1 MRQTTIGSVYDEWI
15 KMKRRM
21 VRNSTVATYS
31 TIAEK
36 HILPALGSMHTIDD
50 AGMQAFIETMT
61 EEGLSP
67 KMVKDVVAVLRMVMA
82 YGKKRGFTEWH
93 DWDVRMPPS
102 NGTGDVRV
110 LTYTQQRALMKH
122 LRLNFSLRGL
132 GIYMC
137 LCTGMRIGEICALKW
152 SDIDMHSRLISINHT
167 IERIY
172 DRNNWPKRT
181 KVVINTPKTASSR
194 REIPMSPDLA
204 SMLRPMMA
212 LANADNY
219 VLSNTVKPVEPRV
232 FRHYYQQLM
241 ERLGLPPMKF
251 HGLRHTFATRCIE
264 SRCDYKTLSAIL
276 GHANINTTL
285 NLYVHPDM
293 SQKRRCINKMMRT
306 VMREEK

>member
-1 MRQTTIGSVYDEWI
+1 
-15 KMKRRM
+15 M

-152 SDIDMHSRLISINHT
+152 SDIDMHSRLITCSG
-167 IERIY
+167 
-172 DRNNWPKRT
+172 
-181 KVVINTPKTASSR
+181 
-194 REIPMSPDLA
+194 
-204 SMLRPMMA
+204 
-212 LANADNY
+212 
-219 VLSNTVKPVEPRV
+219 
-232 FRHYYQQLM
+232 Q
-241 ERLGLPPMKF
+241 
-251 HGLRHTFATRCIE
+251 
-264 SRCDYKTLSAIL
+264 
-276 GHANINTTL
+276 
-285 NLYVHPDM
+285 
-293 SQKRRCINKMMRT
+293 
-306 VMREEK
+306 